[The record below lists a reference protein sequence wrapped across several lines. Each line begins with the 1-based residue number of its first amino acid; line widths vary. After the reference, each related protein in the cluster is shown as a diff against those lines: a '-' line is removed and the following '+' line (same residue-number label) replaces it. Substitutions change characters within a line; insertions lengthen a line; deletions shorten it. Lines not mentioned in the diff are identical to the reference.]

1 MIPALSRGFLPAIS
15 GYAPFL
21 FPRSLLGVLYASP
34 ALVLYSLDNTLASIP
49 VVLPGVLFSTSCYI
63 PIDISSS
70 FPHALFDSV

>member
-21 FPRSLLGVLYASP
+21 FPRSAPGVPGVSP
-34 ALVLYSLDNTLASIP
+34 ARVLCSHDNTHASAP
-49 VVLPGVLFSTSCYI
+49 VSPPGVPFCISCYI
-63 PIDISSS
+63 RTGTFSS